1 MPLVAEWMGVGGAAA
16 LIGGQASTTNNR
28 TNNRSTLR
36 PLELLFVSSPAAI
49 AQAKGAMEKHE
60 SQMVWF
66 RKLYVIFSRYMS
78 VNELRRVM

>member
-1 MPLVAEWMGVGGAAA
+1 MPLISQWLGHSGAVATLA
-16 LIGGQASTTNNR
+16 GGQTGSTRRGNANNAF
-28 TNNRSTLR
+28 R
-36 PLELLFVSSPAAI
+36 PLELLFVSSPKAI

-66 RKLYVIFSRYMS
+66 RKLYVLFSRYMS